1 MKQHHFVFRI
11 LEKTKNRVLLLPSLW
26 VPDTHPELSG
36 ATLHRPSD
44 HQAVAGLEHVQR
56 ARHGREAHGADENR
70 YLIVITRPWNER
82 RKCYE
87 SANIFK
93 RDIYIT

>member
-11 LEKTKNRVLLLPSLW
+11 FRILEKLLLPSLR
-26 VPDTHPELSG
+26 VTDTHPELSG
-36 ATLHRPSD
+36 AALHRPSD
-44 HQAVAGLEHVQR
+44 HQAVAGLEHMQR

-82 RKCYE
+82 RGCYE
-87 SANIFK
+87 TVK
-93 RDIYIT
+93 T